1 MRGETSGAYATFIN
15 DQISADA
22 IYFKYYPGYGSPSA
36 GIGTTSFIPGEWISF
51 IGAGT
56 TGAIRVATAANAVG
70 GQKGVLVELDLADG
84 SNLPIVGD
92 AIGFTTT
99 QVGVGSDLVNGL
111 PRFYIVNNV
120 TGFTTSY
127 VQHRGSV
134 GLPPVTYS
142 GRVTVTF
149 SPEKTVQ
156 TFDTRAGVGTT
167 STDGGSFTEVRTRF
181 SNARLTGHD
190 FLSIGVG
197 NKTETNYPNVNEAN
211 VQQGRETNNFGPG
224 RVFFVST
231 DQGGNFR
238 VGQFFSVN
246 QLTGAATLDANAFN
260 LSGLTELRLGSLG
273 GQIGEAINEF
283 SSDETMSGNSNT
295 ACPTEFAV
303 RGFLLRDKMGVEAM
317 VPPKGTTA
325 ERPVSLIEGQ
335 FRYNSTLKTME
346 YYNGTS
352 WIPTGEVTP
361 TDVTGNLTAVSWGQY
376 FVNTNGGAVT
386 LTLPASPAVGDKI
399 RVYDVAK
406 TFDTNNLTVGRNGK
420 LIQGDAADLTVSTEG
435 AAFELVFSGNTF
447 GWRIFTV

>member
-1 MRGETSGAYATFIN
+1 
-15 DQISADA
+15 
-22 IYFKYYPGYGSPSA
+22 
-36 GIGTTSFIPGEWISF
+36 
-51 IGAGT
+51 
-56 TGAIRVATAANAVG
+56 
-70 GQKGVLVELDLADG
+70 
-84 SNLPIVGD
+84 
-92 AIGFTTT
+92 
-99 QVGVGSDLVNGL
+99 
-111 PRFYIVNNV
+111 
-120 TGFTTSY
+120 
-127 VQHRGSV
+127 
-134 GLPPVTYS
+134 
-142 GRVTVTF
+142 
-149 SPEKTVQ
+149 
-156 TFDTRAGVGTT
+156 
-167 STDGGSFTEVRTRF
+167 
-181 SNARLTGHD
+181 
-190 FLSIGVG
+190 
-197 NKTETNYPNVNEAN
+197 
-211 VQQGRETNNFGPG
+211 
-224 RVFFVST
+224 
-231 DQGGNFR
+231 
-238 VGQFFSVN
+238 
-246 QLTGAATLDANAFN
+246 
-260 LSGLTELRLGSLG
+260 
-273 GQIGEAINEF
+273 
-283 SSDETMSGNSNT
+283 MSGNSNT